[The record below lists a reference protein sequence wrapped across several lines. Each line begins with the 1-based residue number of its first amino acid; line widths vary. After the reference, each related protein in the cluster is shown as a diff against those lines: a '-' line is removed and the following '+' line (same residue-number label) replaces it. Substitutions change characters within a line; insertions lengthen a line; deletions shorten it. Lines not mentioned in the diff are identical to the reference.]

1 MAYQYGFLLK
11 GGQPWEHK
19 AGLWLFR
26 KIAEGAF
33 QYHEGVSSA
42 ATKFLDT
49 ARSVEKIRS
58 E

>member
-1 MAYQYGFLLK
+1 M
-11 GGQPWEHK
+11 EHK

-42 ATKFLDT
+42 AMKLLD
-49 ARSVEKIRS
+49 APRSVEKDRS